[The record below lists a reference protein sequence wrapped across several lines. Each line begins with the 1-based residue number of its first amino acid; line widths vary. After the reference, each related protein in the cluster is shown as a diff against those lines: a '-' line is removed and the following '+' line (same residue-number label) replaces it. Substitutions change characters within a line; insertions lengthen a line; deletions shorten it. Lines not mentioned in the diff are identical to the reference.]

1 MPQKTV
7 GDLMHK
13 GVIACGPETMM
24 SEVVRIVND
33 TSVHAILVMDDQ
45 GSPIGMVSH
54 MDIIRLY
61 GKDLSEYRARDA
73 MSGPVIAIESDGPAR
88 RGVDLMVTHGV
99 ERLLVVETE
108 AGQSTP
114 VGMLSTT
121 DLVKDM
127 RGARWIWH
135 VG

>member
-1 MPQKTV
+1 MAQKTV

-13 GVIACGPETMM
+13 GVIACGPDTPM

-33 TSVHAILVMDDQ
+33 TSVHAIVVMDDR
-45 GSPIGMVSH
+45 GNPLGTVSH
-54 MDIIRLY
+54 MDIIRFY
-61 GKDLSEYRARDA
+61 GEDLSEHRAQEA
-73 MSGPVIAIESDGPAR
+73 MSGPVIAIESDEPAAE
-88 RGVDLMVTHGV
+88 GVNLMVSHGV
-99 ERLLVVETE
+99 ERLLVVETG
-108 AGQSTP
+108 AGETTP